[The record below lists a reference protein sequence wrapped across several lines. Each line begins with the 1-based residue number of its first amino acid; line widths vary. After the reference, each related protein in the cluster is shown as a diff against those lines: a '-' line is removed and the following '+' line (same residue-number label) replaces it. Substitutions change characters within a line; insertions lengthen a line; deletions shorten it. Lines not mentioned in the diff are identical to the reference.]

1 MFYKKMSKIMASL
14 IIIIFLF
21 AGGGC
26 SSNNT
31 PIKSTENPQK
41 TTQTISQ
48 NVEQT
53 VYKTNS
59 GKKYHKT
66 GCRYLSKSSISV
78 TKTDAINE
86 GLTPCS
92 VCNP

>member
-1 MFYKKMSKIMASL
+1 MFYKKMSKIMTSL
-14 IIIIFLF
+14 IIIVFLF
-21 AGGGC
+21 VGVGC

-31 PIKSTENPQK
+31 SAKPTENPQQ
-41 TTQTISQ
+41 TTQTVSQ

-59 GKKYHKT
+59 GKKYHKA
-66 GCRYLSKSSISV
+66 GCKYLSKSSIPV
-78 TKTDAINE
+78 TKTEAIND